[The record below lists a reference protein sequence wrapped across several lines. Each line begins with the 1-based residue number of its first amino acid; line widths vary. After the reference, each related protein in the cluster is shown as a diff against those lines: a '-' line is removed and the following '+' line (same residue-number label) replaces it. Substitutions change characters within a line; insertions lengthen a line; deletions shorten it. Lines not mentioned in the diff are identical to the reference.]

1 MQVVCMHSIN
11 KVTQTLKYIMNMYL
25 KKKYILK
32 IDKCIFFKNLRLYV
46 NLNWKN
52 CFTLSSK
59 KIHDPVSGLIYSL
72 A

>member
-46 NLNWKN
+46 NLN
-52 CFTLSSK
+52 
-59 KIHDPVSGLIYSL
+59 
-72 A
+72 